1 VKRLLAMLVLAA
13 LSAVASAAPAPAK
26 EETSNL
32 VSEVRAVRPPAP
44 GLKLAVVEGDRFL
57 RLENGGRAAIVVEG
71 YDDEPYLRFQPDG
84 TVQENTRSPSK
95 YVNEDRYGRKPVP
108 PQAQSRAAPRWRTVS
123 NDGTRQWF
131 DHRIHVMT
139 PGTPPEVKD
148 TSKRTKIFDWRVPMT
163 VDGRPV
169 AALGT
174 LTWEPESSDSGGVSA
189 GLVVGLA
196 LLAAAL
202 AAGAWLLLRRRR
214 GRPDGPGPERPRDE
228 AW

>member
-1 VKRLLAMLVLAA
+1 VKRLLLLVCAA
-13 LSAVASAAPAPAK
+13 LSLIALPAPAAAK
-26 EETSNL
+26 EENSNL
-32 VSEVRAVRPPAP
+32 VSEVRTVRPPVP
-44 GLKLAVVEGDRFL
+44 GMELAVVEGDRFL

-84 TVQENTRSPSK
+84 TVQENARSPSK

-108 PQAQSRAAPRWRTVS
+108 PQAQSDAAPRWRTVS
-123 NDGTRQWF
+123 TDGTRQWF

-139 PGTPPEVKD
+139 PGTPEEVKD

-163 VDGRPV
+163 VDGKPV

-189 GLVVGLA
+189 GLIAGLVV
-196 LLAAAL
+196 LAAAL

-214 GRPDGPGPERPRDE
+214 GRPATPRPDRSGDE